1 MVRVRNVNLA
11 KPKKSA
17 VKSKKLFKKAIQKD
31 IRKKTIKEKKVQH
44 LALCGGPKAVKI
56 EGPHEVWPPKATQA
70 ELDEI

>member
-1 MVRVRNVNLA
+1 MVKVRNVNLP

-31 IRKKTIKEKKVQH
+31 IRKKTIKEKKVHH
-44 LALCGGPKAVKI
+44 LALYGGPKAVKI
-56 EGPHEVWPPKATQA
+56 EGPHEIWPPKATQA